1 MFRNK
6 DFPSALRVPIKD
18 HATEV
23 HETLLELTRK
33 SFRLPDALDL
43 ATQDRTPLSER
54 VVNATL
60 RLRDLLEEDCKTTDG
75 AQ

>member
-6 DFPSALRVPIKD
+6 ASPSELRVSIKD
-18 HATEV
+18 QATEV
-23 HETLLELTRK
+23 HETLWAFTGN
-33 SFRLPDALDL
+33 FYRLNSALDL

-60 RLRDLLEEDCKTTDG
+60 RLRDLVEAACGTTDG
-75 AQ
+75 EQ